1 MLINKSKAAENM
13 WQLALLTGNTIPE
26 IMEEKNV
33 EFFKTY
39 IYLEGKFG
47 AIWADTQR
55 SILKEG
61 PRL

>member
-33 EFFKTY
+33 EFFKTVFWDN
-39 IYLEGKFG
+39 LN
-47 AIWADTQR
+47 
-55 SILKEG
+55 S
-61 PRL
+61 